1 MIGQECI
8 TLVYPYCDA
17 GDYDLEK
24 KYFIS
29 ASSCSGDLI
38 GPNPEDM
45 FELSSIVIGNKTEY
59 KTGKDLNKW
68 AEKSYNEN

>member
-59 KTGKDLNKW
+59 KTGKDLI
-68 AEKSYNEN
+68 

>member
-17 GDYDLEK
+17 GDYDLAK

-29 ASSCSGDLI
+29 AR
-38 GPNPEDM
+38 
-45 FELSSIVIGNKTEY
+45 SI
-59 KTGKDLNKW
+59 
-68 AEKSYNEN
+68 